1 MHQVVRKLI
10 TNDALSDKEIEES
23 LKRLEQLKMP
33 DRETE
38 EYELIRAKLEWLYQK
53 QTGTIRNQTAK
64 ILHHLEISKEE
75 GNYYLYLKIKEEAK
89 QWLVQASMYLDTF
102 EPEDYTDGKKG

>member
-1 MHQVVRKLI
+1 MHRTDWI
-10 TNDALSDKEIEES
+10 RGS
-23 LKRLEQLKMP
+23 LPGILP
-33 DRETE
+33 GWET
-38 EYELIRAKLEWLYQK
+38 LPGGIS
-53 QTGTIRNQTAK
+53 GTAK
-64 ILHHLEISKEE
+64 ILHHLEIAKEE